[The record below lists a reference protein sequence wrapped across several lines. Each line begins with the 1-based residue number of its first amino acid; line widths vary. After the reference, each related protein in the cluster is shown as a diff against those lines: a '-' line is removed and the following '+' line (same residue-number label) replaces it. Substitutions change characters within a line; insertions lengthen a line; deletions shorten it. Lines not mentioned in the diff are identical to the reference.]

1 MTSTTPTTPDTPTT
15 PAAPTTGKTEKTGK
29 TAPADLLGASEAY
42 WESDV
47 LPVLADYVRI
57 PCLSPEFDY
66 SWDAHGQIARAAA
79 LLKEWASLRAIA
91 GMSVELSQL
100 PGLTPVII
108 VDVPANR
115 PSATS
120 LPTLLYGHLDKQ
132 PPLGDWRPGLGP
144 FEPVREGDKLFGRG
158 TADDGY
164 SIFAALGAIEIA
176 QKTHKTHGRCITIIE
191 ASEESGSP
199 HLGPYLKAL
208 ADRFGEAGPGL
219 VICLDSGAATYDR
232 LWYTTS
238 LRGLVVGTIR
248 VKVLSEGIHSGAGGA
263 VVPDSFRILREL
275 LSRIEDEK
283 TGEILLESCVAEIPP
298 SRRAQAEALVA
309 ELGAATLDHFPVTP
323 GLRLANGV
331 APVDQLLARA
341 WSPSVAYVGIDGLPP
356 IADAGNVL
364 RPFTAAK
371 IAMRIPPSADSKA
384 VSAELRQRILAD
396 PPEGAEVELLDLV
409 PANGFDAPD
418 TAEWLAVATDEASL
432 AYFGAPG
439 RGMGEGGTIPFLSEL
454 LALYPQAQFLVTGV
468 LGPDSNAHGVNE
480 MLHIPTAI
488 RLTAAVAH
496 VLTQVP

>member
-1 MTSTTPTTPDTPTT
+1 MTPAIPATPT
-15 PAAPTTGKTEKTGK
+15 A
-29 TAPADLLGASEAY
+29 APADLLDASQAY
-42 WESDV
+42 WEADAI
-47 LPVLADYVRI
+47 PVLADYVRI
-57 PCLSPEFDY
+57 PCLSPEFDGG
-66 SWDAHGQIARAAA
+66 WEAHGEIARAAS
-79 LLKEWASLRAIA
+79 LLKAWAEARSIDGL
-91 GMSVELSQL
+91 SVELVQL
-100 PGLTPVII
+100 PGLTPVIL

-115 PSATS
+115 AGATGP
-120 LPTLLYGHLDKQ
+120 PTLLYGHLDKQ
-132 PPLGDWRPGLGP
+132 PPLGDWRQGLGP

-176 QKTHKTHGRCITIIE
+176 QRTGKTHGHCVTIIE

-199 HLGPYLKAL
+199 HLAPYLDAL
-208 ADRFGEAGPGL
+208 ADRLGEAGPGL
-219 VICLDSGAATYDR
+219 VVCLDSGAATYDR

-238 LRGLVVGTIR
+238 LRGLVTATIH
-248 VKVLSEGIHSGAGGA
+248 VSVLSEGIHSGAGGA

-283 TGEILLESCVAEIPP
+283 TGEILLESCAVVTPP

-309 ELGAATLDHFPVTP
+309 ELGVSTLDRFPVTP
-323 GLRLANGV
+323 GLRLAKGAGPV
-331 APVDQLLARA
+331 AQLLARA
-341 WSPSVAYVGIDGLPP
+341 WSASLAFVGIDGVPP

-371 IAMRIPPSADSKA
+371 IALRIPPSADSTA
-384 VSAELRQRILAD
+384 VSAELRRRITTD
-396 PPEGAEVELLDLV
+396 PPDGAAVELTDLA

-418 TAEWLAVATDEASL
+418 TAAWLATATDEASV

-454 LALYPQAQFLVTGV
+454 LASYPGAQFLVTGV
-468 LGPDSNAHGVNE
+468 LGPESNAHGVNE

-496 VLTQVP
+496 VLTQAP